1 MQNSMEYFWAKTEV
15 ECCHFPWREG
25 TDLRPAANPPVP
37 DLGAVATTH
46 HSGMSGNVLHWSTTR
61 KPRIIILSPS
71 PYIVDTN
78 TCTGRILM
86 FWVTVAK

>member
-37 DLGAVATTH
+37 DLGGCGHNTPHRDIWKHASLEHYKKA
-46 HSGMSGNVLHWSTTR
+46 
-61 KPRIIILSPS
+61 
-71 PYIVDTN
+71 PYYYT
-78 TCTGRILM
+78 
-86 FWVTVAK
+86 